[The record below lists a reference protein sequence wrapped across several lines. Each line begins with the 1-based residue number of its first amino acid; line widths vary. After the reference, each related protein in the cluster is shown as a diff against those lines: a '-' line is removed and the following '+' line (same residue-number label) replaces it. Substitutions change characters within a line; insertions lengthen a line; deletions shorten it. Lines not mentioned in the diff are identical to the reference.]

1 MNNPQKLLRS
11 WIFVPGS
18 RQRMIDKALG
28 FDADAIMF
36 DIEDGVAPDEKET
49 ARTQIAAVLDNCAGE
64 VDAGSAGTPNGAAPA
79 RYVRVNAIGSER
91 IKDDLSAAVRPGCDG
106 LVLPKVDHPE
116 EVTTLEAAIAALEGE
131 RGMAV
136 GALPLLPSI
145 ESPIGLF
152 NAYAI
157 ATSAPRIIGLI
168 LGTEDYC
175 RGMGL
180 ALRREGE
187 ARDLIY
193 ARSSMATAAAA
204 AHVQAVDGIW
214 PHLED
219 GEGLMRY
226 ARQARELGMSGMSLL
241 HPSQIEAANDAFSP
255 SSEDVEY
262 ASQVLK
268 AFEEAEVAGLGA
280 IAFRGQFLDLA
291 IINRARQT
299 LALGKTLGIG
309 FSNERKES

>member
-1 MNNPQKLLRS
+1 MNSQHKLLRS

-28 FDADAIMF
+28 FNADALMF

-49 ARTQIAAVLDNCAGE
+49 ARAQIAAVLDKCAGE
-64 VDAGSAGTPNGAAPA
+64 IDAGSLVACPA
-79 RYVRVNAIGSER
+79 RFVRVNAIGSER

-106 LVLPKVDHPE
+106 LVLPKVDQPE
-116 EVTTLEAAIAALEGE
+116 EVSTLEAAVAALENE
-131 RGMAV
+131 RGMAA

-157 ATSAPRIIGLI
+157 ATSSPRIIGLI
-168 LGTEDYC
+168 LGTEDFC

-180 ALRREGE
+180 PLKREGQ
-187 ARDLIY
+187 ARDLIF
-193 ARSSMATAAAA
+193 ARSTMATAAAA

-219 GEGLMRY
+219 GEGLKRY

-241 HPSQIEAANDAFSP
+241 HPSQIDAANAAFSP
-255 SSEDVEY
+255 SSEDVQY
-262 ASQVLK
+262 AEQVLK
-268 AFEEAEVAGLGA
+268 VFEEAEASGLGA

-299 LALGKTLGIG
+299 LVLGKSLGIG
-309 FSNERKES
+309 SGKDGKKT

>member
-1 MNNPQKLLRS
+1 MNNHDKLLRS

-28 FDADAIMF
+28 FNADAIMF
-36 DIEDGVAPDEKET
+36 DIEDGVAPSEKDN
-49 ARTQIAAVLDNCAGE
+49 ARRQIASMLDHCADE
-64 VDAGSAGTPNGAAPA
+64 IKTGSPISTPA
-79 RYVRVNAIGSER
+79 RFVRVNAVGSDR
-91 IKDDLSAAVRPGCDG
+91 IDDDLAAAVRPGCEG
-106 LVLPKVDHPE
+106 LVLPKVDRAE
-116 EVTTLEAAIAALEGE
+116 EVNSLESAVAVLEKE
-131 RGMAV
+131 RGMETAP
-136 GALPLLPSI
+136 LPLLPSI

-157 ATSAPRIIGLI
+157 ATSSPRVMGLI

-180 ALRREGE
+180 PLKREGE

-193 ARSSMATAAAA
+193 ARSAMATAAAA
-204 AHVQAVDGIW
+204 AQVQAVDGIW

-219 GEGLMRY
+219 GEGLKRY

-241 HPSQIEAANDAFSP
+241 HPSQIDAANEAFSP
-255 SSEDVEY
+255 SRDDLAY
-262 ASQVLK
+262 AEEVLK
-268 AFEEAEVAGLGA
+268 AFEDAKASGLGA

-291 IINRARQT
+291 IVNRAHQT
-299 LALGKTLGIG
+299 VALCKSLGTGSGKKD
-309 FSNERKES
+309 EMQ

>member
-1 MNNPQKLLRS
+1 MSNRIRLLRS

-28 FDADAIMF
+28 LDADAIMF
-36 DIEDGVAPDEKET
+36 DIEDGVAPSEKET
-49 ARTQIAAVLDNCAGE
+49 ARTHIASALDNCAVE
-64 VDAGSAGTPNGAAPA
+64 IKAGVPVTTPV
-79 RYVRVNAIGSER
+79 RFVRVNAVGSDR
-91 IKDDLSAAVRPGCDG
+91 IDEDLDAAVRPGCEG
-106 LVLPKVDHPE
+106 LVLPKVDRAE
-116 EVTTLEAAIAALEGE
+116 EVISLEGAIAALEVE
-131 RGMAV
+131 RGMDA

-157 ATSAPRIIGLI
+157 ATSSPRVMGLI

-180 ALRREGE
+180 PLRREG
-187 ARDLIY
+187 AAQDLIY

-204 AHVQAVDGIW
+204 AQVQAVDGIW

-219 GEGLMRY
+219 GEGLKRY

-241 HPSQIEAANDAFSP
+241 HPSQIDAANVAFSP
-255 SSEDVEY
+255 SQEDLEY
-262 ASQVLK
+262 AVEVLK
-268 AFEEAEVAGLGA
+268 AFEDAKASGLGA

-291 IINRARQT
+291 IVNRANQT
-299 LALGKTLGIG
+299 VALCKSLGMSSGKKG
-309 FSNERKES
+309 ESQ

>member
-1 MNNPQKLLRS
+1 MNNHNKLLRS

-28 FDADAIMF
+28 LAADAIMF
-36 DIEDGVAPDEKET
+36 DIEDGVAPSEKET
-49 ARTQIAAVLDNCAGE
+49 ARRQIASVLDKCEAQTRARSS
-64 VDAGSAGTPNGAAPA
+64 VATPA
-79 RYVRVNAIGSER
+79 RYVRVNAVGSDR
-91 IKDDLSAAVRPGCDG
+91 IDDDLAAAVRPGCEG
-106 LVLPKVDHPE
+106 LVLPKLDRAE
-116 EVTTLEAAIAALEGE
+116 EITALEAAVATLEKE
-131 RGMAV
+131 RGMVV

-152 NAYAI
+152 SAFAI
-157 ATSAPRIIGLI
+157 ATSSPRVIGLI

-175 RGMGL
+175 RAMGL
-180 ALRREGE
+180 PLRREGE

-219 GEGLMRY
+219 GEGLKRY

-241 HPSQIEAANDAFSP
+241 HPSQIDAANSAFSP
-255 SSEDVEY
+255 SREDLEY
-262 ASQVLK
+262 AEEVLK
-268 AFEEAEVAGLGA
+268 AFEEGKASGLGA

-291 IINRARQT
+291 IVNRAHQT
-299 LALGKTLGIG
+299 VALCKSLGI
-309 FSNERKES
+309 SSDRKDKTQ

>member
-1 MNNPQKLLRS
+1 MGTHVKLLRS

-28 FDADAIMF
+28 FNADAIMF
-36 DIEDGVAPDEKET
+36 DIEDGVAPSEKET
-49 ARTQIAAVLDNCAGE
+49 ARSQIASMLDKCESEAK
-64 VDAGSAGTPNGAAPA
+64 AGSPVATPA
-79 RYVRVNAIGSER
+79 RFVRVNAVGSDR
-91 IKDDLSAAVRPGCDG
+91 IADDLDAAVRPGCEG
-106 LVLPKVDHPE
+106 LVLPKVDRAE
-116 EVTTLEAAIAALEGE
+116 EVVSLESAISELEKE
-131 RGMAV
+131 RGMEA
-136 GALPLLPSI
+136 GAMPLLPSI

-152 NAYAI
+152 NAHAI
-157 ATSAPRIIGLI
+157 ATSSPRVMGLI

-180 ALRREGE
+180 PLRREGE

-204 AHVQAVDGIW
+204 AQVQSVDGIW

-219 GEGLMRY
+219 GEGLARY

-241 HPSQIEAANDAFSP
+241 HPNQIDAANAAFSP
-255 SSEDVEY
+255 SPEDLKY
-262 ASQVLK
+262 AEEVLM
-268 AFEEAEVAGLGA
+268 AFEDGKAAGLGA

-291 IINRARQT
+291 IVNRAHQT
-299 LALGKTLGIG
+299 VELCTSLGMTGNGGKA
-309 FSNERKES
+309 S